1 MYHEDSQGCQ
11 MHISYL
17 FKPFGWGL
25 GILGVIVTIASLI
38 SEIFVNGGMGSGG
51 SDSGGFEL

>member
-1 MYHEDSQGCQ
+1 
-11 MHISYL
+11 MHVSYL

-25 GILGVIVTIASLI
+25 GVLGVIVTIASLI